1 MEQQDV
7 AIQFFKHQCLVGFY
21 WGSKLEKTID
31 MEYLNWLNRT
41 PPFFSIPP
49 SFSARGFNDQD
60 SPPRRSRYRRFVE
73 VAGDSP
79 RKMRRSI
86 QVVVD
91 FPIENG
97 DVPIKNGDFPIEHV
111 NL

>member
-1 MEQQDV
+1 
-7 AIQFFKHQCLVGFY
+7 
-21 WGSKLEKTID
+21 
-31 MEYLNWLNRT
+31 
-41 PPFFSIPP
+41 
-49 SFSARGFNDQD
+49 
-60 SPPRRSRYRRFVE
+60 VE

-97 DVPIKNGDFPIEHV
+97 DVPIKNGDFPIEHGNV
-111 NL
+111 